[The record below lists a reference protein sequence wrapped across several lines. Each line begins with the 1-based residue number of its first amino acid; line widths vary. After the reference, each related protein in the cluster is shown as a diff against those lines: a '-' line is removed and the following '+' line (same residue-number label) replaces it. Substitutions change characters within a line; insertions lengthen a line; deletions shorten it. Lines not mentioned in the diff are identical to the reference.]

1 MSAQRV
7 LVVEDDPDTQQMLS
21 LILRSEGYDV
31 LAAGSGPLGLEL
43 LRKMGPDVVILDW
56 MLPGMDGVEVC
67 RRAREF
73 STVPIIML
81 TAKTGAAEKVTG
93 LDIGADDYLSKPFEP
108 EELLARIRAQL
119 RRQGMVGDGLQRD
132 KPVQVGDLRLE
143 PASHEVYLHGKQVA
157 LTKLE
162 FNLLYCMAQ
171 RAGKVLTR
179 DDILRLVWGENEAI
193 DLRGIDAHIRRLR
206 AKVED
211 DPDEPHRIQTVH
223 GVGYKMPTFSES
235 APTAEAQR

>member
-1 MSAQRV
+1 MSTQRM
-7 LVVEDDPDTQQMLS
+7 LVVEDDPDTQQMLTM
-21 LILRSEGYDV
+21 ILRSEGYDV
-31 LAAGSGPLGLEL
+31 LTAGNGPLGLEL
-43 LRKMGPDVVILDW
+43 LRKMGPDLVVLDW
-56 MLPGMDGVEVC
+56 MLPGMDGLEVC

-73 STVPIIML
+73 SNVPIIML
-81 TAKTGAAEKVTG
+81 TAKTSPTDKIAG
-93 LDIGADDYLSKPFEP
+93 LDTGADDYLAKPFEP

-119 RRQGMVGDGLQRD
+119 RRSTMAGDGLQRD

-143 PASHEVYLHGKQVA
+143 PASHEVWLRGKQVG
-157 LTKLE
+157 LTRLE

-211 DPDEPHRIQTVH
+211 DADDPKRIQTVH
-223 GVGYKMPTFSES
+223 GVGYKMATV
-235 APTAEAQR
+235 

>member
-1 MSAQRV
+1 MPKKILAVDDERHIVRLVEVNLQRAGYEV
-7 LVVEDDPDTQQMLS
+7 VTAYDGREALEKVESEKPDLVVL
-21 LILRSEGYDV
+21 DV
-31 LAAGSGPLGLEL
+31 MMPY
-43 LRKMGPDVVILDW
+43 
-56 MLPGMDGVEVC
+56 MDGFEVLKNLK
-67 RRAREF
+67 ANPATAEIP
-73 STVPIIML
+73 VIML
-81 TAKTGAAEKVTG
+81 TAKTSAADKVAG
-93 LDIGADDYLSKPFEP
+93 LDTGADDYLAKPFEP

-119 RRQGMVGDGLQRD
+119 RRSAMAGDGLQRD

-143 PASHEVYLHGKQVA
+143 PASHEVWLRGEQVT
-157 LTKLE
+157 LTRLE

-211 DPDEPHRIQTVH
+211 DADDPKRILTVH
-223 GVGYKMPTFSES
+223 GVGYKM
-235 APTAEAQR
+235 ATA